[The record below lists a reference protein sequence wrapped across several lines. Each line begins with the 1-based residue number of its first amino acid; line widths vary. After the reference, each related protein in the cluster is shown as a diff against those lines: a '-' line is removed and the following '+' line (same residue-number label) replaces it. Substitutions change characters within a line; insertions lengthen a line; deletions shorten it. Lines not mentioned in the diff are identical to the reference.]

1 MKDPLDFMNFTHPI
15 RARQSATMSRRNERL
30 ASTARSRNLK
40 CLSARSNTTYL
51 TSTARMQPTLDCW
64 SDLSESVHD
73 FSRRCFIDETDPE
86 FLNQFARVDHQF
98 NDFSR
103 HARTIFN
110 NLRPSKDLTIHPSA
124 ALIKVG
130 NLMIKEWKQF
140 ITLFISIA
148 SGGVQNQFNLMSSRY
163 SLLSKSLYE
172 LGLHFAEPQPT
183 LAIGAVHKV
192 KAYIDYIRKTAE
204 HQSKVSLTYNS
215 EDFDADSFSQKL
227 VDLNSWV
234 YNLFQNVLPP
244 SAMGINGLLSTKR
257 NLLLACNELQNLFD
271 GIVNFNA
278 IGNDTK
284 NHIEL
289 MNQEFDKIF
298 TTLNLPMR
306 VSNQDFKE
314 DVKNNENIEKVDKI
328 HTHLIEMEQLVT
340 PQPQ

>member
-1 MKDPLDFMNFTHPI
+1 
-15 RARQSATMSRRNERL
+15 
-30 ASTARSRNLK
+30 
-40 CLSARSNTTYL
+40 
-51 TSTARMQPTLDCW
+51 MQPTLDCW
-64 SDLSESVHD
+64 ADLSESVHD
-73 FSRRCFIDETDPE
+73 FSRRCFIDETEPE

-124 ALIKVG
+124 ALLKVG
-130 NLMIKEWKQF
+130 NLMIKEWKLF
-140 ITLFISIA
+140 ITLFCSIT

-163 SLLSKSLYE
+163 SLLSKNLYE

-215 EDFDADSFSQKL
+215 EDFDTESFSHKL
-227 VDLNSWV
+227 VDLNNWV

-257 NLLLACNELQNLFD
+257 NLLLACNELRNLFD
-271 GIVNFNA
+271 GIVNFNS

-284 NHIEL
+284 NHIESMIL
-289 MNQEFDKIF
+289 EFDKIF
-298 TTLNLPMR
+298 ATLNLPMR
-306 VSNQDFKE
+306 ISDQNVNE
-314 DVKNNENIEKVDKI
+314 EVKNDENIQKVDKI
-328 HTHLIEMEQLVT
+328 HSQLVEMEQMVT
-340 PQPQ
+340 PQPE